1 MLRNSFIFLTHIGEK
16 TEKNIWAQG
25 IRTWEDFLK
34 QDHIKGISD
43 EKKAGYDTALKKAIT
58 AYANRDIDHFNYV
71 LPKRQMWRLYPEFGK
86 NAAFLDIE
94 TTGLAIY
101 STVTVV
107 GIYHQDKMISLIQG
121 RDLNKTNIKKALKGA
136 SMVCTFNGTMFD
148 LPILEHHYPGCIPKI
163 PHIDLR
169 FVGRQA
175 GLKGGL
181 KSIER
186 QLGISRP
193 KDIVGLDGYEA
204 VRLWKRWTRNND
216 EDALDRLVRY
226 NIEDVENLQTLADIV
241 VERLT
246 DSLLGGD

>member
-1 MLRNSFIFLTHIGEK
+1 MLRNSFIFLEHIGEK

-25 IRTWEDFLK
+25 ISTWEDFLK
-34 QDHIKGISD
+34 AEHVKGISD
-43 EKKAGYDTALKKAIT
+43 DKKTYYDTQLKKAVT
-58 AYANRDIDHFNYV
+58 AYAKHDIGHFSYV
-71 LPKRQMWRLYPEFGK
+71 LPKRQMWRLYPEYGK

-94 TTGLAIY
+94 TTGLAVY
-101 STVTVV
+101 CTVTVV
-107 GIYHQDKMISLIQG
+107 GIYHRGKMVSLVQG
-121 RDLNKTNIKKALKGA
+121 DNLNKTNIKKILKEA
-136 SMVCTFNGTMFD
+136 SMVCTFNGSMFD
-148 LPILEHHYPGCIPKI
+148 LPFLEHHYPGCIPKI
-163 PHIDLR
+163 PHVDLR

-193 KDIVGLDGYEA
+193 ADIVGLDGYEA
-204 VRLWKRWTRNND
+204 VRLWKRWTREND
-216 EDALDRLVRY
+216 HDALDRLVRY

-246 DSLLGGD
+246 GSLLG